1 MAAKIT
7 NSTES
12 TYADTP
18 DTPIRCHLAPL
29 AMNLIRH
36 AFRLLWK
43 SPGFT
48 LTVVLTLALGIGAT
62 TAMFSIIDSVLLRP
76 LPFKDPDRL
85 VRVWKRDGNSGDFDV
100 SAPDVVD
107 WRERAGCFKGVTAT
121 QEQRL
126 ALQSGVEAKP
136 LYGRKALANFFDV
149 IAAKPLLGREFHSV
163 ETTAANEVVLSEKA
177 WRGLFAADSQVVG
190 RRVVLNGI
198 DHEIVGVMPKDFVPE
213 SQEVDCWV
221 PYTFTQADLE
231 HRDIAG
237 WLVTARLTDGV
248 SIQEAQARVDAVMER
263 IHKENPNE
271 PDYRSHLIGLKTDLI
286 GTSQNDL
293 LLLLCA
299 VCCLSLLICV
309 NLSNLILS
317 RNFARQGELSI
328 RAALGASRVQLIAYS
343 ATEMLLLG
351 LLGGVRP
358 SFFSR

>member
-1 MAAKIT
+1 
-7 NSTES
+7 
-12 TYADTP
+12 
-18 DTPIRCHLAPL
+18 
-29 AMNLIRH
+29 MNLIRH

-85 VRVWKRDGNSGDFDV
+85 VRVWKRGGNSGDFDV